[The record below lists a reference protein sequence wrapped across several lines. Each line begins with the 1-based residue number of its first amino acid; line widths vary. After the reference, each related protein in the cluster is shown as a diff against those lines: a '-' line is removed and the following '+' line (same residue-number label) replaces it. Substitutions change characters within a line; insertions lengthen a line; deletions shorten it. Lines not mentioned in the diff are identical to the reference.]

1 MAAGVG
7 MADFKEVTPPAL
19 PKTLPSVGQFQ
30 SGPPVAPI
38 ARLMIY
44 SPDDWESF
52 IEEWVSSALS
62 ATYASV
68 ARFTGSG
75 DKGIDVA
82 GFADANGLKGVWDNF
97 QCKHYAQ
104 PLSPTVAWPEIG
116 KILWFSFN
124 GHYAA
129 PRTYYFVAPRG
140 VGTKLNLLLSHAV
153 NLKAETKKVWAK
165 NIAENITGTQK
176 IDLAGEFAAYVDK
189 FDFSIFKSVSPREL
203 IEQHR
208 KTPYFFER
216 FGGELPARPVPE
228 KPPAAVQGHEE
239 RYVAHLLAAYAE
251 HKKEAIADI
260 AALKKWKPL
269 GDHFNRQ
276 RESFYHA
283 EAFRVFLREKVD
295 PGTFESLQDE
305 ILDGVIDTAEGPFV
319 DGFERVKAVT
329 QASQNVPLD
338 AHPLGSSA
346 FVKDRH
352 GICHQLANDDR
363 LQWTQ
368 P

>member
-1 MAAGVG
+1 MS
-7 MADFKEVTPPAL
+7 DFQEVMPPAL

-30 SGPPVAPI
+30 SGPPVTPI

-62 ATYASV
+62 KSYASV

-82 GFADANGLKGVWDNF
+82 GFVDADGLKGTWDNF

-116 KILWFSFN
+116 KILWFSFK
-124 GHYAA
+124 GHYTP
-129 PRTYYFVAPRG
+129 PRKFYFVAPRG
-140 VGTKLNLLLSHAV
+140 VGTKLNLLLAHAG
-153 NLKAETKKVWAK
+153 NLKAETKKVWLK
-165 NIAENITGTQK
+165 NISESITGTQK
-176 IDLAGEFAAYVDK
+176 VDLTGAFAAYVDE
-189 FDFSIFKSVSPREL
+189 FDFSIFKAVSPREL

-208 KTPYFFER
+208 KTPYYFER
-216 FGGELPARPVPE
+216 FGGDLPPRPLPE
-228 KPPAAVQGHEE
+228 KPPEAVQGHEQK
-239 RYVAHLLAAYAE
+239 YVGQLLAAYAE
-251 HKKEAIADI
+251 HKGEAVPDI

-305 ILDGVIDTAEGPFV
+305 ILDGVIDTAEGAFS

-363 LQWTQ
+363 LQWIQ
-368 P
+368 S

>member
-1 MAAGVG
+1 MT
-7 MADFKEVTPPAL
+7 DFKEVAPPTL

-30 SGPPVAPI
+30 SGPPIAPI

-52 IEEWVSSALS
+52 IEEWVSAALS
-62 ATYASV
+62 ASYKSV

-82 GFADANGLKGVWDNF
+82 GFVEANGLNGVWDNF

-124 GHYAA
+124 GHYTA
-129 PRTYYFVAPRG
+129 PRAYYFVAPRG
-140 VGTKLNLLLSHAV
+140 VGTKLNLLLGHAA

-165 NIAENITGTQK
+165 NIAESITGTQRV
-176 IDLAGEFAAYVDK
+176 DLTGAFAAYVDK
-189 FDFSIFKSVSPREL
+189 FDFSIFKAISPREL

-208 KTPYFFER
+208 KTPYFLER
-216 FGGELPARPVPE
+216 FGGELPARPLPE
-228 KPPAAVQGHEE
+228 KPPEAVQGHEQ
-239 RYVAHLLAAYAE
+239 RYVEHLLAAYAE

-269 GDHFNRQ
+269 SDHLNRQ

-305 ILDGVIDTAEGPFV
+305 IHDGVIDTAEGTFV

-329 QASQNVPLD
+329 QASQSVPLD

-363 LQWTQ
+363 LRWTQ